1 MNKTLLKIFIT
12 LLLILAVLFLIGFNS
27 SYFFGVPTVLDRL
40 EDQDALVKMQSQS
53 QRTGCALITRF
64 ADDKVYYVASCDNEY
79 VFYDINGNLFEVRAL
94 SSLNLAKLISLYSTS
109 YEFADEDV
117 SLGYYHKRPIYV
129 IDNEELELLIDYDNF
144 DILRYYQKG

>member
-1 MNKTLLKIFIT
+1 MNKTLLKIFTT

-53 QRTGCALITRF
+53 QRTGCVLITRF
-64 ADDKVYYVASCDNEY
+64 VDDKVYYVASCDNEY
-79 VFYDINGNLFEVRAL
+79 VFYDTKGNMLEVRSL
-94 SSLNLAKLISLYSTS
+94 SSLNLAKLISLYTTS
-109 YEFADEDV
+109 YEFTDEDV

-129 IDNEELELLIDYDNF
+129 IDNEALELLIDYDNF